1 MLEIAPAHL
10 IIPEWEF
17 NGFDLELLKLPRRAP
32 GRFWLVT
39 GGSAPIW
46 KWMHGLMIMVIGLMA
61 MLHRFSI
68 TEERGAEE
76 TLRISPERRRNGSE
90 ECTRPLVPTYLG
102 YLRRRIRERERVSDR
117 LETRRLVCRAKGDDA
132 SGYWK
137 RVAYLHQST
146 SRFIKRQV
154 RHAVFLFPL
163 FSSFFLFFP
172 LFSSFFLFFPLFS
185 SFFLFFPLFTPL
197 SLCSLPC
204 SSVHSFLSGCSGGL
218 IIAENS
224 SRFSDACSRQT
235 R

>member
-185 SFFLFFPLFTPL
+185 SFHSLIPLLAALF
-197 SLCSLPC
+197 LCSL
-204 SSVHSFLSGCSGGL
+204 
-218 IIAENS
+218 
-224 SRFSDACSRQT
+224 FSLRLQWWPHYCRK
-235 R
+235 